1 MQGFYTRIENDA
13 LDIAARLKEIDD
25 GYFIVYNG
33 YFKRLEVHNKKQGK
47 NTFCLVVPCNRLN
60 ARTVELVRRT
70 RAENADRL
78 LAEIDFH
85 NARVE
90 EEALRRAASV

>member
-47 NTFCLVVPCNRLN
+47 NTFCLVVPSNLGKDQAEEYFLPKEEIKN
-60 ARTVELVRRT
+60 LIGGKTVRKFVFIPG
-70 RAENADRL
+70 RL
-78 LAEIDFH
+78 LNI
-85 NARVE
+85 V
-90 EEALRRAASV
+90 VG

>member
-1 MQGFYTRIENDA
+1 MQGYYTRIENDA

-47 NTFCLVVPCNRLN
+47 NSQKRL
-60 ARTVELVRRT
+60 
-70 RAENADRL
+70 
-78 LAEIDFH
+78 H
-85 NARVE
+85 
-90 EEALRRAASV
+90 S

>member
-1 MQGFYTRIENDA
+1 MQGYYTRIENDA

-47 NTFCLVVPCNRLN
+47 NT
-60 ARTVELVRRT
+60 
-70 RAENADRL
+70 RAPWSLSEGR
-78 LAEIDFH
+78 ERKTPTDF
-85 NARVE
+85 
-90 EEALRRAASV
+90 LRR

>member
-1 MQGFYTRIENDA
+1 MQGYYTRIENDA

-25 GYFIVYNG
+25 GYIIVYNG

-47 NTFCLVVPCNRLN
+47 NTFCLVVPSNRLN